1 MATSP
6 LFGWQEPDD
15 TSLVKDGAAA
25 IRTLGNAID
34 TSMGDLLGGTTG
46 QILSKNSNTNM
57 DFTWVAPTTGDI
69 TGVTA
74 GTGISGG
81 GTSGDVTITNSM
93 ATAIDAKG
101 DLIAGTAADTFSRL
115 AVGTNGQVLT
125 ADSTAATGLA
135 WGSGSSG
142 SMTSIASGNVPTGTT
157 TLSLTSISG
166 SYTHLQMV
174 VYAWNGSGNNTVICR
189 LNNDTGANYAFSNTG
204 FTTGSARASGLT
216 GQTSFN
222 LVSGDSAIS
231 GNNKNIS
238 VINIPFYTD
247 TTTGKTFN
255 ASTGFLDSTSG
266 RAQTTMNGYYS
277 GTNAAVTR
285 IDFIYGSNWSGGTYV
300 LYGVK

>member
-1 MATSP
+1 MSNPTTPFSWQMPTATDLVTDLPADFEVFGQAVATSM
-6 LFGWQEPDD
+6 
-15 TSLVKDGAAA
+15 A
-25 IRTLGNAID
+25 
-34 TSMGDLLGGTTG
+34 DLLGGTAG
-46 QILSKNSNTNM
+46 QVLAKNTNADM
-57 DFTWVAPTTGDI
+57 DFIWVAQDDSNAI
-69 TGVTA
+69 QN
-74 GTGISGG
+74 
-81 GTSGDVTITNSM
+81 TIV
-93 ATAIDAKG
+93 DAKG
-101 DLIAGTAADTFSRL
+101 DLIGATAADTPARL

-135 WGSGSSG
+135 WATPTSG
-142 SMTSIASGNVPTGTT
+142 SMTSIASGSVPTGTT

-222 LVSGDSAIS
+222 LASGDSAIS

-247 TTTGKTFN
+247 ATTGKTFN
-255 ASTGFLDSTSG
+255 SSTGFLDSTSA
-266 RAQTTMNGYYS
+266 RAQTTVNGYYS

>member
-1 MATSP
+1 MATTTP
-6 LFGWQEPDD
+6 NFGWPVP
-15 TSLVKDGAAA
+15 TSTDLVKDGATA
-25 IRTLGNAID
+25 IEALGDSID
-34 TSMGDLLGGTTG
+34 ASLLDLKGGTTG
-46 QILSKNSNTNM
+46 QVLSKTTSTDM
-57 DFTWVAPTTGDI
+57 DFTWVTTDDANAI
-69 TGVTA
+69 Q
-74 GTGISGG
+74 
-81 GTSGDVTITNSM
+81 NS
-93 ATAIDAKG
+93 IVDAKG
-101 DLIAGTAADTFSRL
+101 DLIGATANDTPARL

-135 WGSGSSG
+135 WAAAPGGA
-142 SMTSIASGNVPTGTT
+142 SMTSIASGSVPTGTT

-174 VYAWNGSGNNTVICR
+174 VFAWNGSGNNTVICR
-189 LNNDTGANYAFSNTG
+189 LNNDTGANYCFSNTG

-222 LVSGDSAIS
+222 LVSGDSAVS

-255 ASTGFLDSTSG
+255 ASTGFLDSTSA

>member
-1 MATSP
+1 MAAGLGFKTFTTGEVLSAGDTNGYLMQGVLVFASAAARDAAITSP
-6 LFGWQEPDD
+6 QEGQYAYLKD
-15 TSLVKDGAAA
+15 TDATVYYSG
-25 IRTLGNAID
+25 
-34 TSMGDLLGGTTG
+34 S
-46 QILSKNSNTNM
+46 S
-57 DFTWVAPTTGDI
+57 WVA
-69 TGVTA
+69 
-74 GTGISGG
+74 
-81 GTSGDVTITNSM
+81 
-93 ATAIDAKG
+93 
-101 DLIAGTAADTFSRL
+101 
-115 AVGTNGQVLT
+115 
-125 ADSTAATGLA
+125 
-135 WGSGSSG
+135 SGSSG
-142 SMTSIASGNVPTGTT
+142 SMTSIASGSVPTGTT

-174 VYAWNGSGNNTVICR
+174 VFAWNGSGNNTVICR

-247 TTTGKTFN
+247 ATTGKIFN
-255 ASTGFLDSTSG
+255 ASTGFLDSTSA
-266 RAQTTMNGYYS
+266 RAQTTVNGYYS

>member
-1 MATSP
+1 MAAGLGFKTFTTGEVLSAGDTNGYLMQGVLVFASAAARDAAITSP
-6 LFGWQEPDD
+6 QEGQYAYLKD
-15 TSLVKDGAAA
+15 TDATVYYSGSA
-25 IRTLGNAID
+25 
-34 TSMGDLLGGTTG
+34 
-46 QILSKNSNTNM
+46 
-57 DFTWVAPTTGDI
+57 W
-69 TGVTA
+69 VTA
-74 GTGISGG
+74 
-81 GTSGDVTITNSM
+81 
-93 ATAIDAKG
+93 
-101 DLIAGTAADTFSRL
+101 
-115 AVGTNGQVLT
+115 
-125 ADSTAATGLA
+125 
-135 WGSGSSG
+135 GSSG
-142 SMTSIASGNVPTGTT
+142 SMTSIASGSVPTGTT

-222 LVSGDSAIS
+222 LASGDSAIS

-255 ASTGFLDSTSG
+255 ASTGFLDSTSA
-266 RAQTTMNGYYS
+266 RAQTTINGYYS